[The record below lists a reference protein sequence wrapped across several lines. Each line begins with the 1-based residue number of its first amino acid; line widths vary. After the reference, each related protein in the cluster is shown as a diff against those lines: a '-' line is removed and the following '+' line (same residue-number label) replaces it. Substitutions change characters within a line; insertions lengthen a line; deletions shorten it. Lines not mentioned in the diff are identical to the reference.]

1 MTASLPDDCLTVYRV
16 EIEIPICDGSMLF
29 LVLRSLTVVYSR
41 VLLTA
46 RNLNAFKLS
55 FVVFYLTVVF

>member
-41 VLLTA
+41 VLQQEISMVS
-46 RNLNAFKLS
+46 NFLS
-55 FVVFYLTVVF
+55 